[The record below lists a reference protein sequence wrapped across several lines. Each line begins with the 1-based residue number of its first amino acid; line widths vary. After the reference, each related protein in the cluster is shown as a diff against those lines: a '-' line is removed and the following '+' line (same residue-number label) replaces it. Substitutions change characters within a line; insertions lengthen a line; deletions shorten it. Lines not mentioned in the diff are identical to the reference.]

1 MLKAF
6 FSIRYMT
13 VLVVIATLLGSL
25 LLFLLGGLN
34 TLQAF
39 ALFLGLKAPSS
50 SSGSAGHEA
59 VVAIVESLDNFL
71 LGFALIY
78 MSYSTYYLFVY
89 REQEEEERITMPE
102 WLKVEDLGQ
111 MKRVLL
117 EVIMVL
123 LTVFLLKLVLVESET
138 LEWNVLILPASIVA
152 IAISLK
158 LVNFD

>member
-1 MLKAF
+1 
-6 FSIRYMT
+6 MT

-89 REQEEEERITMPE
+89 REQEEEERIPMPE

>member
-89 REQEEEERITMPE
+89 REQEEEKRIPMPE
-102 WLKVEDLGQ
+102 WMKVEDLGQ

>member
-50 SSGSAGHEA
+50 SAGSGHEA

-89 REQEEEERITMPE
+89 REQEEEERIPMPE

>member
-39 ALFLGLKAPSS
+39 ALFLGLKAPSGNAVS
-50 SSGSAGHEA
+50 GHEA

-89 REQEEEERITMPE
+89 REQEEEERIPMPE

>member
-89 REQEEEERITMPE
+89 REQEEVERIPMPE
-102 WLKVEDLGQ
+102 GLKVEDLGQ